1 MSRRD
6 LGASVRQRL
15 LNQAK
20 AQSRPFQ
27 EVMQYY
33 AMERFLYRLAR
44 SRHADEFILKGAL
57 LLSAWRSPLS
67 RSTMDI
73 DLLGKTSNKLDHIR
87 SAFSRICVLDVEPD
101 GISFDPASLETE
113 RIKEDTDYEGVRV
126 HFNGTLARARI
137 SMQVDIGFGDV
148 VVPEITTIEYPTM
161 LEFPVPVLRAY
172 PKEAVIAEKL
182 EAMTVLADLNSRMKD
197 FFDLWALS
205 RTYRFDSD
213 TLIKAITATFRHRGT
228 TLQSMPI
235 GMSEDFA
242 NSRDKSS
249 QWSAFLRRARLD
261 TTPKAFADIVALV
274 REFVHPVL
282 DAASSGDPF
291 TAEWIP
297 GGPWSS
303 MQKQ

>member
-27 EVMQYY
+27 EVIQYY

-44 SRHADEFILKGAL
+44 SPHLDEFILKGAL
-57 LLSAWRSPLS
+57 LLFAWRSPLS

-87 SAFSRICVLDVEPD
+87 KIFSNICVVDVEPD
-101 GISFDPASLETE
+101 GIRFDPASLETA
-113 RIKEDTDYEGVRV
+113 RIKEDADYEGVRV
-126 HFNGTLARARI
+126 HFNGILAGARI
-137 SMQVDIGFGDV
+137 TMQIDIGFGDV
-148 VVPEITTIEYPTM
+148 VIPEITTIEYPTM

-172 PKEAVIAEKL
+172 PKETVIAEKL
-182 EAMTVLADLNSRMKD
+182 EAMTVLAALNSRMKD

-205 RTYRFDSD
+205 RTYPFNSD
-213 TLIKAITATFRHRGT
+213 TLTKAITATFHHRDT
-228 TLQSMPI
+228 AVQALPI
-235 GMSEDFA
+235 GLSDEFA
-242 NSRDKSS
+242 ENNETSA
-249 QWSAFLRRARLD
+249 QWTAFLRRARLESA
-261 TTPKAFADIVALV
+261 PKSFPDIVTV
-274 REFVHPVL
+274 IREFAHPVL
-282 DAASSGDPF
+282 SAASSGDPF
-291 TAEWIP
+291 AAKWIP

-303 MQKQ
+303 IQQ